1 MAVDSRMDLLSERA
15 VLMRESLQ
23 KSQTITDNVVS
34 ILGSFDSRLSAL
46 ESAMRPTQIRTHAIR
61 KAHENIDKTLKSAE
75 VILSQFDLL
84 RQAETKVLKGPH
96 EDLESYLEAI
106 AQLRK
111 VIRYFSS
118 NKGFK
123 NSDGVLNHANSLLAK
138 AQSKLEEEF
147 KQLLASYSKAVEPDR
162 LFDGLPNSLRP
173 SADGEGNGKAHGG
186 HHNDD
191 SETAAY
197 TLPVLIPSRVLPLLH
212 DLAQQ
217 MVQAGHQQ
225 LLLQIYRETR
235 TFVLEESLRKLG
247 VEKLSKEDVQRMQW
261 EVLEAK
267 IGNWIHFMRIAVK
280 LLFAGER
287 QVCDQIFR
295 GFDSLSDQCF
305 AEVTVSSVSM
315 LLSFGDAI
323 ARSKRSPEKLF
334 VLLDM
339 YEIMRELHSEI
350 ETIFKGKACLEI
362 RNSATGLTKRL
373 AQTAQETFGD
383 FEEAVEKD
391 ATKTAVLDGTVHPLT
406 SYVINY
412 VKFLFDYQATL
423 KQLFSE
429 FGNGDDSNSQLAS
442 VTMRIMQALQNNLE
456 GKSKQYKDQALTHL
470 FLMNNIHYMVRS
482 VRRSEA
488 KDLLGDDWVQ
498 RHRRVVQQHANLY
511 KRTAW
516 TKILQ
521 TSSAQGLTSSGGGS
535 VEGGNSSGVSRGL
548 LKERFK
554 MFNMQFDELHQRQSQ
569 WTVPDT
575 ELRESLR
582 LAVAEV
588 LLPAYRSFLKRFGP
602 LVESGKNSQRY
613 IKYTAED
620 LERLLGELFE
630 GKSMNEPRRL
640 IIIIIIIII
649 VMVMIIMWIMCEW
662 NDEDCMKVDEDKL
675 DYYYLTLLIVFETFG
690 DFEEAVEKDATK
702 TAVLD
707 GTVHPLT
714 SYVIN
719 YVKFLF
725 DYQAT
730 LKQLFSEFGN
740 GDDSNSQLASVTM
753 RIMQAFQNNL
763 EGKSKQYKDQA
774 LTHLFLM
781 NNIHYMVRSV
791 RRSEAKDLL
800 GDDWVQRH
808 RRVVQQ
814 HANLYKRTAW
824 TKVRPICLTLYTKN
838 ITQTSSAQGLT
849 SSGGGSVEGG
859 NSSGVSRGLL
869 KERFNM
875 FNMQFDELHQRQ
887 SQWTVPDT
895 ELRESLRLAVAEV
908 LLPAYRSF
916 LKRFGPLVESGK
928 NSQRYIKY
936 TAEDLERLLG
946 ELFEGK
952 SMNEPRR

>member
-620 LERLLGELFE
+620 LERLL
-630 GKSMNEPRRL
+630 
-640 IIIIIIIII
+640 
-649 VMVMIIMWIMCEW
+649 
-662 NDEDCMKVDEDKL
+662 DCMKVDEDKL
-675 DYYYLTLLIVFETFG
+675 GLSFVISRMGNFDPLASFESEIRNSATGLTKRLTAQETFG

-824 TKVRPICLTLYTKN
+824 TKVRPIY